1 MLSGKSVVAVVP
13 ARGGSERVPRK
24 NIADVAGKP
33 LLAIT
38 LEVARQL
45 PEIDAVVVS
54 SEDDEILRVAKLY
67 GAEPLR
73 RPMDLAL
80 PHVKDEPVL
89 LHALEQLEAR
99 GRAYDYVVMLQVTSP
114 MRKAQTVRDVIAR
127 GILGGFD
134 VVATV
139 VENRDYF
146 RRHVDGRWEPL
157 VPDAPRRQQERQP
170 LYAETGVC
178 YIMNVS
184 KLKATGK
191 IFAGVNEDFV
201 IAGPIESID
210 INTPTDLE
218 FVRFLKTRGY

>member
-1 MLSGKSVVAVVP
+1 MLSGKSVVAVIP

-24 NIADVAGKP
+24 NIADLAGKP
-33 LLAIT
+33 LLVHT
-38 LEVARQL
+38 VEFAREL
-45 PEIDAVVVS
+45 PEVDAIVVS
-54 SEDDEILRVAKLY
+54 SEDDEILRVAQAS

-89 LHALEQLEAR
+89 LHALERLEAS
-99 GRAYDYVVMLQVTSP
+99 GRYFDYVVMLQVTSP
-114 MRKAQTVRDVIAR
+114 MRNAQTVREVIAR

-146 RRHVDGRWEPL
+146 RRLIDGKWEPL
-157 VPDAPRRQQERQP
+157 VSDAPRRQQERQP
-170 LYAETGVC
+170 MYAETGVC

-184 KLKATGK
+184 RLKATGK
-191 IFAGVNEDFV
+191 IFAGSKEDFV
-201 IAGPIESID
+201 IVGPIESVD
-210 INTPTDLE
+210 INTPMDLE
-218 FVRFLKTRGY
+218 FVRFLKLKGY